1 MDTRISMLNKFVAAA
16 VVALFLAA
24 CGGGGGGD
32 SASNTESS
40 GGTGSVGLLLTD
52 GPTDDFDAVN
62 ITVVRAELLSD
73 SGHFTIFEG
82 EETVNLLDYRDD
94 ARIFSL
100 HPSVPAGTYEK
111 IRLTLSKIELVK
123 CEDGAVI
130 QPIHVDTC
138 TNTINPGDQPRLKG
152 NNKLDLNPQGDFVV
166 HPGGTLMVE
175 IDIDA
180 EKSIHIVETGNGKYQ
195 FRPVV
200 FVNILSDG
208 VSSKPVRIHGI
219 IEELDRV
226 SGELEIC
233 SREINLLP
241 SIDVIEHDITCVDV
255 KFNDDTAIFG
265 PDCSPCDPED
275 LFNGDAAT
283 VFGWLRLDDDDDEVE
298 HHESDG
304 DDDHHDFDGVF
315 IQALIIDIEPDD
327 RDRILDGIAC
337 SAIDERH
344 LFEMSIDPDQGCDS
358 TITVL
363 VLPGAKIVE
372 TDGTDV
378 PIGAIQDGT
387 PLTVRGE
394 FSDTDPD
401 LLLAE
406 LIVVDTGASILRK
419 ESGTIG
425 LIPDKVCGFYLDT
438 GIDRVDLSVKAD
450 NKNTR
455 VLSINGTDLDIIP
468 VEALEKGDFVN
479 VYGQDDGQ
487 GCFAAEIIVVFEKL
501 VPEPK

>member
-1 MDTRISMLNKFVAAA
+1 MGTRISIPNKFMAAA
-16 VVALFLAA
+16 VMVLFLAA
-24 CGGGGGGD
+24 CGGGGGD
-32 SASNTESS
+32 SASNTVSS

-62 ITVVRAELLSD
+62 ITVVKAELLSD
-73 SGHFTIFEG
+73 SGRFTIFEG

-111 IRLTLSKIELVK
+111 IRLTLSNIELVK

-130 QPIHVDTC
+130 QPIDVDTC

-152 NNKLDLNPQGDFVV
+152 NNKLDLNPGADFVV
-166 HPGGTLMVE
+166 VPGGTLMVE

-208 VSSKPVRIHGI
+208 VSGKPVRIHGI
-219 IEELDRV
+219 IEDLDRAA
-226 SGELEIC
+226 GEFEIC

-241 SIDVIEHDITCVDV
+241 GIDVIDHDITCVDV

-265 PDCSPCDPED
+265 PDCSPCGPDD
-275 LFNGDAAT
+275 LFEDDFAT
-283 VFGWLRLDDDDDEVE
+283 IYGWLRLDDDDEVE

-304 DDDHHDFDGVF
+304 DDNHYDFDGVF

-337 SAIDERH
+337 SAVDERH
-344 LFEMSIDPDQGCDS
+344 LFDMSIDPDQGCDS

-363 VLPGAKIVE
+363 VLPGAKIVG
-372 TDGTDV
+372 TDGTPVSID
-378 PIGAIQDGT
+378 AIQDGT

-406 LIVVDTGASILRK
+406 LIVVDTGAGVLRK

-438 GIDRVDLSVKAD
+438 GIDSVDLSVKAD

-455 VLSINGTDLDIIP
+455 VLRINGTDLDIIP
-468 VEALEKGDFVN
+468 VEALEKDDLVS
-479 VYGQDDGQ
+479 VYGQDDDAQ
-487 GCFAAEIIVVFEKL
+487 VCFVAEIIVVFDKL
-501 VPEPK
+501 VPEPR